1 MNTKLNVK
9 NTDPTLTNWKK
20 KKGLLIEQLIKK
32 SEKIKQFRKMPTSK
46 REVAGLN
53 NAIVSFA
60 KTKAELDSHH
70 WRINKRTDQR
80 VLTVWKR
87 IRNYLLDSLDNLDRT
102 LCIELENQ
110 YQNHIHFLNHQ

>member
-1 MNTKLNVK
+1 MNSKLNVNK
-9 NTDPTLTNWKK
+9 AEQILTNWKNK
-20 KKGLLIEQLIKK
+20 KERLIERLIKK
-32 SEKIKQFRKMPTSK
+32 SEQIKKFRKMPTSK
-46 REVAGLN
+46 REVTKLK

-80 VLTVWKR
+80 VLAVWKR